1 MTLGLAAR
9 QTADDWACFRPKGYV
24 RMALLGLVLGASAL
38 HAAAPTLT
46 SVLPNAFN
54 PGTSVPVKFAGKLDG
69 IERRVW
75 CDDSAIQFTPPDASG
90 GATATVGADARPG
103 LHLVRFVNAEGATL
117 PVRFAV
123 GPLPLVEEKEPNDE
137 VSAPQV
143 VAKLPAWIQGRLEK
157 GGDVDGYAFTF
168 KKDLPVVIKV
178 DGYSLGSP
186 VDLHFHILNQQGT
199 KLATASDAKNLDPEL
214 TFIPPEDGVYLLQIA
229 GFGHPPVADVNFTGS
244 ALCSYQISAS
254 QSSVVTRVFP
264 AAVPAEGKGAL
275 ELRGKALKP
284 ETIKVELAAAALLG
298 NPDMGT
304 VFPKDA
310 FGPLEVLRTK
320 HPIKL
325 VPDASL
331 DKPAECKPPVVLAG
345 QLSKAGAEM
354 AFTIGMKKGERLQA
368 RFWSRSLGLGVEG
381 DLLVNSPSGQQLAV
395 NANPTDVFQEPSVAW
410 TASVD
415 GDYILVARDLFRRGG
430 EGCEFVLEV
439 AAPVAGFMVE
449 IADGKPIR
457 VETGKTAVLKA
468 KATFVNGWK
477 ESLVARVAG
486 LPDGVFAAEVAVPEK
501 GGDFDITLLA
511 AANAPASTS
520 AAWVSVWTKATPPVL
535 VGTAYPL
542 RADLR
547 RGNSQSDFARDLW
560 VTVGPPVA
568 VPAPAEKKK

>member
-1 MTLGLAAR
+1 MTLGFAAR
-9 QTADDWACFRPKGYV
+9 QAVDGCACYWLMVSLRTALSVLA
-24 RMALLGLVLGASAL
+24 LGASAL
-38 HAAAPTLT
+38 HGAAPTLT

-54 PGTSVPVKFAGKLDG
+54 PGTNVPVKFAGKLDG
-69 IERRVW
+69 TERTVW
-75 CDDSAIQFTPPDASG
+75 CDDSAIRFTLPDASG
-90 GATATVGADARPG
+90 GSTATVGADARPG
-103 LHLVRFVNAEGATL
+103 LHLVRFVNSEGATL

-123 GPLPLVEEKEPNDE
+123 GPLPLLEEKEPNDE
-137 VSAPQV
+137 VTAPQV

-157 GGDVDGYAFTF
+157 GGDVDGYAFTL
-168 KKDLPVVIKV
+168 KKNLPVVIKV

-244 ALCSYQISAS
+244 ALCSYQIAVS
-254 QSSVVTRVFP
+254 QGSVVTRVFP

-275 ELRGKALKP
+275 ELYGQALKP
-284 ETIKVELAAAALLG
+284 ETVKVELAAAALLG
-298 NPDMGT
+298 NPDIGT
-304 VFPKDA
+304 VLPKDA
-310 FGPLEVLRTK
+310 FGPLEVLRTQ
-320 HPIKL
+320 HPIRI
-325 VPDASL
+325 VPEASL
-331 DKPAECKPPVVLAG
+331 DQPAECKPPVVIAG
-345 QLSKAGAEM
+345 RLPKAGAES
-354 AFTIGMKKGERLQA
+354 ALKIGMKKGERLQA
-368 RFWSRSLGLGVEG
+368 RFWSRSLGLGIEG
-381 DLLVNSPSGQQLAV
+381 DLLVNNPSGQQVTA
-395 NANPTDVFQEPSVAW
+395 NANPADVFQEPTVAW
-410 TASVD
+410 TATVD
-415 GDYILVARDLFRRGG
+415 GDYTLVVRDLFRRGG
-430 EGCEFVLEV
+430 EGFEFVLEV
-439 AAPVAGFMVE
+439 AAPVAGFTVE
-449 IADGKPIR
+449 LADGKPVR
-457 VETGKTAVLKA
+457 VETGKTAVLKT

-477 ESLVARVAG
+477 EPLVARVAG

-547 RGNSQSDFARDLW
+547 RGNSQSDFARDVW

-568 VPAPAEKKK
+568 VPTPAAKKK